1 MVINLLGKWLHQ
13 DKFLDLVNLVLTTTW
28 YTFSC
33 QFYLQTG
40 GVTMGGLASSITVEI
55 YMQIH
60 EHTAI
65 SMALHLLKGWE

>member
-1 MVINLLGKWLHQ
+1 MVINLPGKWLHL

-65 SMALHLLKGWE
+65 STALHLLKGWE